1 MTMQRQYDRER
12 RDWRCRLHRLVR
24 RFNALLAAAVLALVL
39 ALVLPSVAN
48 AAPTC
53 PNGGQ
58 PDGRGRC
65 VYQPSGMTC
74 AWPARIVRIGRVA
87 LCVKWGQVER

>member
-1 MTMQRQYDRER
+1 MEGLYLPGET
-12 RDWRCRLHRLVR
+12 RLHRLPAQVKVV
-24 RFNALLAAAVLALVL
+24 AAVLALVL
-39 ALVLPSVAN
+39 VLPSVAI

-65 VYQPSGMTC
+65 VYQPAGMVC